1 MLSATL
7 QEGLCSYEIGATVR
21 SLRAKKRMSLV
32 QLATHTGLS
41 PALLSKIER
50 NQMFPPLPTLYRI
63 ALVFGVGLEFFFAGA
78 RERKLVALVRQDQRL
93 RLPDRAGAR
102 APSFRFESLDYPATE
117 RKFNSYLAEFQP
129 IAIAKLQPHDHAG
142 AELVF
147 VLRGQL
153 TVRLDLVD
161 YALDARDSLYFD
173 PSVPHSYR
181 RTGGRLCEAI
191 VVTAS

>member
-7 QEGLCSYEIGATVR
+7 QEGLRSYEIGTKVR
-21 SLRAKKRMSLV
+21 SLRTKKQMGLV
-32 QLATHTGLS
+32 QLAQHTGLS

-50 NQMFPPLPTLYRI
+50 NQLFPPLPTLYRI

-78 RERKLVALVRQDQRL
+78 REKPLVALVRKGQRV

-129 IAIAKLQPHDHAG
+129 TAVAKLEPHDHLG
-142 AELVF
+142 AEFVF

-153 TVRLDLVD
+153 TMRLDLVD
-161 YALDARDSLYFD
+161 HVLDAGDSLYFD

-181 RTGGRLCEAI
+181 RTGGRACEAI

>member
-7 QEGLCSYEIGATVR
+7 QEGLRSYEIGTKVR
-21 SLRAKKRMSLV
+21 SLRVKKRMGLV
-32 QLATHTGLS
+32 QLAQHTGLS

-50 NQMFPPLPTLYRI
+50 NQLFPPLPTLYRI

-78 RERKLVALVRQDQRL
+78 REKPLVALVRHHQRV

-102 APSFRFESLDYPATE
+102 EPSFRFESLDYPATE

-129 IAIAKLQPHDHAG
+129 TAVSKLQPHDHAG

-161 YALDARDSLYFD
+161 YTLDARDALYFD
-173 PSVPHSYR
+173 PTVPHSYR
-181 RTGGRLCEAI
+181 RTGGRMCEAI

>member
-1 MLSATL
+1 MLSATV
-7 QEGLCSYEIGATVR
+7 QEGLGRYEIGAKVR
-21 SLRAKKRMSLV
+21 SLRAKKQMGLV
-32 QLATHTGLS
+32 QLAQHTGLS

-78 RERKLVALVRQDQRL
+78 REKPLVALVRKDQRV

-102 APSFRFESLDYPATE
+102 EPSFRFESLDYPATE
-117 RKFNSYLAEFQP
+117 RKFNSYLAEFLP
-129 IAIAKLQPHDHAG
+129 AAVAKLQTHDHSG

-161 YALDARDSLYFD
+161 YSLDAGDSLYFD

-181 RTGGRLCEAI
+181 RTGGRTCEAI

>member
-7 QEGLCSYEIGATVR
+7 QDGLRSYEIGSKVR
-21 SLRAKKRMSLV
+21 SLRVKKQMGLV
-32 QLATHTGLS
+32 QLAQHTGLS

-50 NQMFPPLPTLYRI
+50 DQLFPPLPTLYRI

-78 RERKLVALVRQDQRL
+78 REKPLVALVRKDQRV

-102 APSFRFESLDYPATE
+102 EPAFRFESLDYPATE

-129 IAIAKLQPHDHAG
+129 MAVAKLQAHAHSG
-142 AELVF
+142 AEFVF

-153 TVRLDLVD
+153 TVRLDLAD
-161 YALDARDSLYFD
+161 YRLDAGDSLYFD
-173 PSVPHSYR
+173 SGVPHSYR
-181 RTGGRLCEAI
+181 RTGGRTCEAI

>member
-7 QEGLCSYEIGATVR
+7 QEGLRSYEIGAKVR
-21 SLRAKKRMSLV
+21 ALRAKKQMGLA
-32 QLATHTGLS
+32 QLAQHTGLS

-63 ALVFGVGLEFFFAGA
+63 ALVFGVGLEFFFVGA
-78 RERKLVALVRQDQRL
+78 REKRLVALVRKDQRV

-102 APSFRFESLDYPATE
+102 EPSFRFESLDYPATE
-117 RKFNSYLAEFQP
+117 RKFNSYLAEFRP
-129 IAIAKLQPHDHAG
+129 VAASKLQPHDHAG

-153 TVRLDLVD
+153 TMRLDLVD
-161 YALDARDSLYFD
+161 YALDAGDSLYFD

-181 RTGGRLCEAI
+181 RTGGRTCEAI